1 MNKLIELWMNEWI
14 NGVNWIKKMNITIW
28 EWINKCM
35 NRCQFL
41 YAWLVEMKVGKCG
54 MNESI
59 IK

>member
-1 MNKLIELWMNEWI
+1 MNEW
-14 NGVNWIKKMNITIW
+14 MNKWCELNKQMHLTMW